1 MEEDILK
8 PRLLAV
14 KREKQGL
21 LLEAKMNNGSLT

>member
-8 PRLLAV
+8 LRLLAV
-14 KREKQGL
+14 KREKQEL